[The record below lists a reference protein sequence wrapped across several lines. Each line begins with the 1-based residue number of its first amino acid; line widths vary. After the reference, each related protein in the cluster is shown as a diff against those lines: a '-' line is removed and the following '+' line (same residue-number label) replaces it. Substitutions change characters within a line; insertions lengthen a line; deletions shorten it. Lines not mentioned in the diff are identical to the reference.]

1 MDVAIPLHRLPGR
14 AAFTEGLTRKEYRRR
29 ASALIAW
36 ILNCCER
43 PRSVAYT
50 SLRHYRRGS
59 ERLAFIRTKKV
70 GRHEYYQ
77 LVEST
82 RINGNPRQKVLVH
95 LNGHATLDDAMKKWP
110 REIER
115 LRHEAAKERERAEA
129 GSGTGRQRHAT
140 GRADSMEKRANVLEA
155 NLEKLRKLKK
165 RGVV

>member
-1 MDVAIPLHRLPGR
+1 M
-14 AAFTEGLTRKEYRRR
+14 
-29 ASALIAW
+29 
-36 ILNCCER
+36 
-43 PRSVAYT
+43 
-50 SLRHYRRGS
+50 
-59 ERLAFIRTKKV
+59 AFIRTKKV
-70 GRHEYYQ
+70 GGHEYYQ

-129 GSGTGRQRHAT
+129 GSGAGRQRDAM
-140 GRADSMEKRANVLEA
+140 GQADIMEKRANALEA
-155 NLEKLRKLKK
+155 NLEKLRNLKE